1 MDDKLNR
8 CVEDACLNAWPA
20 LKEIF
25 YDGWLIRLAEGHTR
39 RTNSVNVL
47 HAGVLPIAEKIAHC
61 ERLYAAHGLPV
72 IFRLRSTD
80 DPALEQ
86 ALASRGYG
94 AEDESCTLYK
104 DFAGGIAGAE
114 GEVDLLEEAPSA
126 EWLGARARIDQ
137 RPLQRDDIRLRLL
150 RQVAL
155 PVVFAAGRDR
165 DGRIVSVAYGA
176 LHEKLVS
183 LQWVATDPAARG
195 RGHARANLSALMQW
209 AARRGARGA
218 CLQVFAG
225 NAPAIGLYESMGFGQ
240 ELYRYH
246 YRVR

>member
-47 HAGVLPIAEKIAHC
+47 HAGVLPIAEKVAHC
-61 ERLYAAHGLPV
+61 ERLYAAHGLPP

-86 ALASRGYG
+86 ALASQGYS
-94 AEDESCTLYK
+94 AADESCTLYK
-104 DFAGGIAGAE
+104 DFAGGIAAPA
-114 GEVDLLEEAPSA
+114 GEVDLLEGAPSA

-137 RPLQRDDIRLRLL
+137 RPLQHDDIRVRLL

-155 PVVFAAGRDR
+155 PVAFAAGRDG

-176 LHEKLVS
+176 LHAGLVS
-183 LQWVATDPAARG
+183 LQWVVTDPEARG
-195 RGHARANLSALMQW
+195 RGHARANLLALMQW
-209 AARRGARGA
+209 AAQRGAQGA

-225 NAPAIGLYESMGFGQ
+225 NAPAIGLYESMGFAQ